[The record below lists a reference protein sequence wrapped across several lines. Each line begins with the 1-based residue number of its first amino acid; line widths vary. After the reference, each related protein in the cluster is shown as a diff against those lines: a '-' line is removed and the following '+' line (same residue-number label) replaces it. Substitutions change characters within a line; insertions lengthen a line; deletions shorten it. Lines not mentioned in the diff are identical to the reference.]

1 MKRKLFFLIV
11 LSSLSSLG
19 GCSFFNSGG
28 EQVDTPFVQDGSNDS
43 SDPALD
49 AEQNPIEDSS
59 CRKLSYTVKDELS
72 ISPYEEPIYA
82 WGESAAL
89 IADGIYYG
97 TLGIRQ
103 VELLGIWDW
112 YNSSAIRYGVRN
124 SYSFNLVFDLGD
136 YLSNRLTAKIVP
148 TISLVDSLGGVVG
161 SACSVGWSGFDEQL
175 EVYQG
180 DKIKAVEV
188 GMQPYTSSIHGD
200 YRLKIELVDTASDVK
215 FDTVYYD
222 ITPLKHAKQGAKLRT
237 ANDLVKLVSI
247 CGAEYQ
253 FSFTRIE
260 DNLRAD
266 TEAYYMDDRVRVFDI
281 NYVFEYLKKPDNNRG
296 VTRFDSFT
304 KNKANPELSFY
315 LVSSLN
321 DTKCTT
327 KASTARIEKDYQLY
341 DYVTPAT
348 PLGVGQSLKMRT
360 NLVNILEDSIGEYVR
375 IVVEFPEERAVRT
388 DDEMLDFDG
397 RYVIYQLGLSE
408 MTPIEEEAVVGLA
421 E

>member
-28 EQVDTPFVQDGSNDS
+28 KQVNTPIVQNDNSNSDS
-43 SDPALD
+43 SDSALD
-49 AEQNPIEDSS
+49 AEQNSIE
-59 CRKLSYTVKDELS
+59 LSYEVKDELS
-72 ISPYEEPIYA
+72 VSPYEEPIYS

-89 IADGIYYG
+89 IADGVYYG

-124 SYSFNLVFDLGD
+124 
-136 YLSNRLTAKIVP
+136 
-148 TISLVDSLGGVVG
+148 TISLVNSLGDVVG
-161 SACSVGWSGFDEQL
+161 SSCSVGWSGFDEQL

-200 YRLKIELVDTASDVK
+200 YRLKIELVDTASDVN
-215 FDTVYYD
+215 FDTIYYD

-253 FSFTRIE
+253 FSFTRVE

-266 TEAYYMDDRVRVFDI
+266 TEAYYVDDRVRVFDI
-281 NYVFEYLKKPDNNRG
+281 NYVFKYLKKPDNNRG

-327 KASTARIEKDYQLY
+327 RASTARIEKDYQLY

-348 PLGVGQSLKMRT
+348 PLGVGQSLEMRT
-360 NLVNILEDSIGEYVR
+360 NLVNVLEDSIGEYVR
-375 IVVEFPEERAVRT
+375 IIAEFPEERAVRT
-388 DDEMLDFDG
+388 DEEMLDFDG
-397 RYVIYQLGLSE
+397 RYVVYQLGLSE
-408 MTPIEEEAVVGLA
+408 MTPIEEEAVVSLA
-421 E
+421 D

>member
-28 EQVDTPFVQDGSNDS
+28 KQVNTPIVQNDNSNSDS
-43 SDPALD
+43 SDSALD
-49 AEQNPIEDSS
+49 AEQNSIE
-59 CRKLSYTVKDELS
+59 LSYEVKDELS
-72 ISPYEEPIYA
+72 VSPYEEPIYS

-89 IADGIYYG
+89 IADGVYYG

-124 SYSFNLVFDLGD
+124 SYSFNLVFDVGD

-148 TISLVDSLGGVVG
+148 TISLVNSLGDVVG
-161 SACSVGWSGFDEQL
+161 SSCSVGWSGFDEQL

-200 YRLKIELVDTASDVK
+200 YRLKIELVDTASDVN
-215 FDTVYYD
+215 FDTIYYD

-253 FSFTRIE
+253 FSFTRVE

-266 TEAYYMDDRVRVFDI
+266 TEAYYVDDRVRVFDI
-281 NYVFEYLKKPDNNRG
+281 NYVFKYLKKPDNNRG

-327 KASTARIEKDYQLY
+327 RASTARIEKDYQLY

-348 PLGVGQSLKMRT
+348 PLGVGQSLEMRT
-360 NLVNILEDSIGEYVR
+360 NLVNVLEDSIGEYVR
-375 IVVEFPEERAVRT
+375 IIAEFPEERAVRT
-388 DDEMLDFDG
+388 DEEMLDFDG
-397 RYVIYQLGLSE
+397 RYVVYQLGLSE
-408 MTPIEEEAVVGLA
+408 MTPIEEEAVVSLA
-421 E
+421 D

>member
-28 EQVDTPFVQDGSNDS
+28 EQVDTQVVQNGSGDS

-49 AEQNPIEDSS
+49 TEQNLIEDSS
-59 CRKLSYTVKDELS
+59 GSKLSYAVKDELS
-72 ISPYEEPIYA
+72 ISPYEEPIYS

-148 TISLVDSLGGVVG
+148 TISLVDSLGGIVG

-215 FDTVYYD
+215 FDTIYYD

-266 TEAYYMDDRVRVFDI
+266 TEAYYIDDRVRVFDI

-348 PLGVGQSLKMRT
+348 PLGIGQSLKMRT
-360 NLVNILEDSIGEYVR
+360 NLVNVLEDSIGEYVR

-397 RYVIYQLGLSE
+397 RYVVYQLGLSE

>member
-72 ISPYEEPIYA
+72 ISPYEEPIYS

-408 MTPIEEEAVVGLA
+408 MTPIEEEAVISLA
-421 E
+421 D

>member
-72 ISPYEEPIYA
+72 ISPYEEPIYS

-103 VELLGIWDW
+103 VELLGIWNW

>member
-59 CRKLSYTVKDELS
+59 CRKLSYTVKDEQS
-72 ISPYEEPIYA
+72 ISPYEEPIYS

-327 KASTARIEKDYQLY
+327 RASTARIEKDYQLY

>member
-28 EQVDTPFVQDGSNDS
+28 EQVDTTAVQDGSSDS
-43 SDPALD
+43 FDPALD
-49 AEQNPIEDSS
+49 AEQNLIEDSS
-59 CRKLSYTVKDELS
+59 GSKLSYTVKDELS
-72 ISPYEEPIYA
+72 ISPYEEPVYS

-200 YRLKIELVDTASDVK
+200 YRLKVELVDTASDVK
-215 FDTVYYD
+215 FDTIYYD

-360 NLVNILEDSIGEYVR
+360 NLVNVLKDSIGEYVR

-388 DDEMLDFDG
+388 DEEMLAFDG
-397 RYVIYQLGLSE
+397 RYVVYQLGLSE
-408 MTPIEEEAVVGLA
+408 MTPIEEEAVISLA
-421 E
+421 D

>member
-72 ISPYEEPIYA
+72 ISPYEEPIYS